1 MEKENAET
9 PIPENKSVPIITI
22 GSVSKGVLAEGGG
35 FVFDEPYFMDP
46 DYRWEQDKL
55 MTRFIEHHFPFP
67 VYNLEA
73 NLVQPEHLPIPFRQV
88 GGIQP
93 NMIFGAALG
102 ADFVCYGQQDADIS
116 QYPLKGLKDLDQLK
130 NIQWEEREPIKTFLS
145 QIDTLKATYGDAV
158 DVFPPFFWDRSGR
171 ATVHGPITTAHKLM
185 GEDLY
190 LGLFDDMDFVR
201 RFLGWIAESHVEL
214 IRLFAD
220 RAELPITGIHIG
232 ECSGCMLSPEHWE
245 QAIIPAMNIMVDACG
260 PVRIHSCGNSD
271 HIVEEMAKVHN
282 LGTFN
287 VGTDTSVAL
296 CRSSVGETVRVDT
309 IPDPQMLCFGSPS
322 DCRDWAERSIEETG
336 DGPLEIRFHMDAAVP
351 AANIRAIFD
360 TVTRHGHPPYSESLV
375 DRWGI

>member
-116 QYPLKGLKDLDQLK
+116 Q
-130 NIQWEEREPIKTFLS
+130 
-145 QIDTLKATYGDAV
+145 
-158 DVFPPFFWDRSGR
+158 
-171 ATVHGPITTAHKLM
+171 
-185 GEDLY
+185 
-190 LGLFDDMDFVR
+190 
-201 RFLGWIAESHVEL
+201 
-214 IRLFAD
+214 
-220 RAELPITGIHIG
+220 
-232 ECSGCMLSPEHWE
+232 
-245 QAIIPAMNIMVDACG
+245 
-260 PVRIHSCGNSD
+260 
-271 HIVEEMAKVHN
+271 
-282 LGTFN
+282 
-287 VGTDTSVAL
+287 
-296 CRSSVGETVRVDT
+296 
-309 IPDPQMLCFGSPS
+309 
-322 DCRDWAERSIEETG
+322 
-336 DGPLEIRFHMDAAVP
+336 
-351 AANIRAIFD
+351 
-360 TVTRHGHPPYSESLV
+360 
-375 DRWGI
+375 